1 MSRNTYLLGIDYLI
15 DLVKGKYKT
24 SIYLPTRQARSTF
37 LVNYCATLTLKI
49 TTKSPKRCYRNN

>member
-1 MSRNTYLLGIDYLI
+1 MARNTYLLGIDYLI

-24 SIYLPTRQARSTF
+24 PLFANWASKINI

-49 TTKSPKRCYRNN
+49 TTKSPKRCCRSN